1 MIFSIFSIEFLQLR
15 NGKSVT
21 VDCIDKSFFPHN
33 PIGTWAKKTGLE
45 YNMSLLKGTAA
56 EERAPPSAVLTAQ
69 YMVANTVVFKKVK
82 AALGL
87 DRCKRFFSAAA
98 PASR

>member
-1 MIFSIFSIEFLQLR
+1 
-15 NGKSVT
+15 
-21 VDCIDKSFFPHN
+21 
-33 PIGTWAKKTGLE
+33 
-45 YNMSLLKGTAA
+45 MSLLKGTAA

-87 DRCKRFFSAAA
+87 DKCKRFFSAAA